1 MFSRSDL
8 LRNDNPVP
16 VLFKFI
22 ASILND
28 DYQINRIFLIYGA
41 GINNKEETFRENWA
55 LILEQLKTYFPDKSN
70 QIEKIRDRVEI
81 QYPDFKE
88 VSVSIYYSLF
98 SDILKK
104 SKSDVVYFNLQSG
117 NIQSKEALLVLYE
130 TFAIGKEVIYYSESI
145 ENKSSTSHTTDV
157 DAAEL
162 YKYVNELSDNEQ
174 KLDDVIKRV
183 GIKDTNELS
192 LIFHKNII
200 LRFLEGKQ
208 YFKAYYHYINH
219 KTLFENNSATYVLN
233 NCFSDE
239 IEELFIT
246 DSLLKKTVAKH
257 LLFRLIYLKAKE
269 EAGVLDT
276 KISYCVC
283 DKLLWVYRYLDNTN
297 IIRDDGDSFI
307 NLYADNFCL
316 ERNLPND
323 PDNHS
328 KYDSIESIDDSLIE
342 SFNRKYNTLRH
353 AKDYRHAKVDFSNKD
368 FALLLSQLIKKFE
381 LKFIDYLP
389 VEFKGTDFSG
399 CFEKTMQRCKSN
411 INTQLKDKI
420 CFNLKSDNICI
431 LSMFG
436 STDPAKSNS
445 DGLYP
450 GSNLSFFKSI
460 SEEANLPDD
469 KKELKDLRDKK
480 KQIKIPYY
488 CILSNEIINLLFG
501 NELNY
506 DVDTLKEIYQF
517 DDIYFLPFER
527 MKDGSIPD
535 VRKIIKGKN
544 DKDEKIR
551 FSIDD
556 LKSGKSL
563 KYDESGYD
571 YKVCGE
577 YIANTIHG
585 LLDKFDII
593 YLVETSG
600 IPNCKMALAFL
611 SLCYPERIRVVE
623 VKSPFW
629 NQKKDNKPEKL
640 NQPIQVK
647 QVLLK
652 KSDSLLDIIEKDDFK
667 KTIGTLYLL
676 QNATKDDFE
685 KNGIHLKTDILVKM
699 NVLDNYVYQD
709 EAGEVARRLVRVY
722 YLLQYHMHYNALLE
736 LDYCFETVLGKK
748 LSFKVGCDDKLNL
761 IDPSNDAYAIY
772 RKYIDK
778 THDKSKGFDE
788 YNIGKSFIRM
798 INYILEN
805 IREPD
810 IQRKYYSSA
819 VRLYKIW
826 GIVSHLKHRDDKQPD
841 DKDPDDKHPDDK
853 HPDDMKR
860 VLQEVEELKMTSDD
874 IDCLLMFDIS
884 NGKKIENKYKKLKE
898 EYESIRKDLDIRF
911 DD

>member
-1 MFSRSDL
+1 MKTIDLIGMFSRSDL
-8 LRNDNPVP
+8 IRNDNPVP

-41 GINNKEETFRENWA
+41 GTNNKEETFRENWA
-55 LILEQLKTYFPDKSN
+55 LILEQLKTYFPDKSSR
-70 QIEKIRDRVEI
+70 IEKIRDRVEI

-145 ENKSSTSHTTDV
+145 ENKSSTSHTIDV

-200 LRFLEGKQ
+200 LKFLEGKQ

-219 KTLFENNSATYVLN
+219 KTLFENNSATSVLN

-246 DSLLKKTVAKH
+246 DSLLKKTVAKY
-257 LLFRLIYLKAKE
+257 LLFRLIYLKARE

-276 KISYCVC
+276 KISYRVC
-283 DKLLWVYRYLDNTN
+283 DKLLWVYRNLENTN

-307 NLYADNFCL
+307 NLYAYDFCL
-316 ERNLPND
+316 ERNLTNNL
-323 PDNHS
+323 DNHS
-328 KYDSIESIDDSLIE
+328 KFDSIESIDDSLIQ
-342 SFNRKYNTLRH
+342 SFNMKYNTLRH
-353 AKDYRHAKVDFSNKD
+353 ARDYRYAKVDFSNKD

-381 LKFIDYLP
+381 LKFNDYLP
-389 VEFKGTDFSG
+389 VELKGTDFSG

-420 CFNLKSDNICI
+420 CFNLKSDKICI

-480 KQIKIPYY
+480 KHCKIPYY

-527 MKDGSIPD
+527 MKDGLIPD
-535 VRKIIKGKN
+535 IRKII
-544 DKDEKIR
+544 KDEKIR

-563 KYDESGYD
+563 KDDEDGYD

-577 YIANTIHG
+577 YIADTIHG
-585 LLDKFDII
+585 LLDKYDII

-629 NQKKDNKPEKL
+629 NQKKDSKPEKL

-676 QNATKDDFE
+676 QNAIKDDFE
-685 KNGIHLKTDILVKM
+685 KNGLHLKTDILVKM
-699 NVLDNYVYQD
+699 NVLDNNVYQD

-722 YLLQYHMHYNALLE
+722 YQLQYHMHYNALLE
-736 LDYCFETVLGKK
+736 LDYCFETVLGKTLK
-748 LSFKVGCDDKLNL
+748 LNKVGCYDKLNL
-761 IDPSNDAYAIY
+761 IEPSNAVYELY
-772 RKYIDK
+772 RKCIDK
-778 THDKSKGFDE
+778 TYDKSKGDDE
-788 YNIGKSFIRM
+788 YNIVKSFIRM

-805 IREPD
+805 IREPA

-819 VRLYKIW
+819 LRLYKIW
-826 GIVSHLKHRDDKQPD
+826 EIASHLKHPVDL
-841 DKDPDDKHPDDK
+841 
-853 HPDDMKR
+853 KR
-860 VLQEVEELKMTSDD
+860 VLQEAEELKMTSKD

-884 NGKKIENKYKKLKE
+884 NGKKIENKYKELKE